1 MKKACRAVGSPRAA
15 NKAPMKAKGRAK
27 TVCSIL
33 IMASNTAAC
42 PQTPFFLNSTDV
54 VNDFS
59 AFCGLKIH
67 FRKKLPAAAP
77 GQAA

>member
-1 MKKACRAVGSPRAA
+1 
-15 NKAPMKAKGRAK
+15 
-27 TVCSIL
+27 
-33 IMASNTAAC
+33 MASNTAAC